1 MTSGLCSHKIEEKAL
16 HSAPEEK
23 DMNKITQRIL
33 TILTI
38 MIVLAYVIFNYMS
51 GKSDTM
57 MFLVCA
63 GMLSYFLICMFAGL
77 VEDLKGQK

>member
-1 MTSGLCSHKIEEKAL
+1 
-16 HSAPEEK
+16 
-23 DMNKITQRIL
+23 
-33 TILTI
+33 
-38 MIVLAYVIFNYMS
+38 MS